1 MRRRLR
7 PQRPPPMARRPGEP
21 FRLNLSPRSLRLA
34 GWLVALVIV
43 LGVAAAVRVLGGNGD
58 GAAVADSPSPSAAS
72 PPPAALGT
80 ALDEL
85 RGVAAGSETTTF
97 TRGQTF
103 AYSVPDAA
111 PASAVYVEVVRVG
124 GGAQETVQEPVEA
137 QELPD
142 GPGPIGFTVQADILL
157 DAFGAGRYVM
167 TIYLDPAGEPIASG
181 AFELVGGAA
190 SSAASAGP

>member
-1 MRRRLR
+1 
-7 PQRPPPMARRPGEP
+7 MARRPGEP

-58 GAAVADSPSPSAAS
+58 GATVANSPSPSAAAF
-72 PPPAALGT
+72 PPIAFGT

-97 TRGQTF
+97 TRGQMF
-103 AYSVPDAA
+103 AYSVPDAV

-124 GGAQETVQEPVEA
+124 GGPQETVQAPVEA
-137 QELPD
+137 QTIPD
-142 GPGPIGFTVQADILL
+142 GPGPIGFTVAADILL
-157 DAFGAGRYVM
+157 DVFGAGRYVM

-181 AFELVGGAA
+181 AFELVEAAA
-190 SSAASAGP
+190 SSSASVGP